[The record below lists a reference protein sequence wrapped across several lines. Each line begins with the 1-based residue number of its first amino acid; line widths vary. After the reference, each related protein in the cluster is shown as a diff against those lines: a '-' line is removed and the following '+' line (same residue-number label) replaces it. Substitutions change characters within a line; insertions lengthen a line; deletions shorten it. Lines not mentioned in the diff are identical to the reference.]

1 MKIAFIVWTV
11 VSLIYVGIAIY
22 TAKQKTA
29 AGFFSNS
36 QAPTDIKDV
45 AAYNKAVARIW
56 LFFAAG
62 MEIVGL
68 PLLFAEQ
75 NDPKVFIS
83 IIGTIALINAIVVM
97 YMKTYKKYRK

>member
-29 AGFFSNS
+29 AGFFSNVP
-36 QAPTDIKDV
+36 APTDIKDV
-45 AAYNKAVARIW
+45 AAYNKAVAKIW
-56 LFFAAG
+56 LFFAVG
-62 MEIVGL
+62 MEISGI
-68 PLLFAEQ
+68 PFLFARQ
-75 NDPKVFIS
+75 NDPIIFLSVAGVF
-83 IIGTIALINAIVVM
+83 ALIIAIVFM